1 MQKKLALLLLTA
13 TDNWGHKMTE
23 VASHINHF
31 EKTVANLF
39 TTSNIDCLLNEDIL
53 NSGSWMQFKDSWNDL
68 HIDEY
73 MNDDGKYRQRR
84 FCKAKY
90 NAVDNSLWLK
100 EHDYYFQP
108 TSVNP
113 LNGGLKRWFSYLTG
127 ETFYN
132 AVFNKLLKTMGK
144 ELTIITGQEVWD
156 INVYQN
162 RIIAEQGNEGKPS
175 PEGIHKDGVK
185 YSLLLLM
192 NRKNVSGGENTIY
205 DLKKTPL
212 FSHTL
217 KEEGECILFADDPTF
232 HYASEIIQLNK
243 STPGYRDILVVEFY

>member
-1 MQKKLALLLLTA
+1 
-13 TDNWGHKMTE
+13 MTE
-23 VASHINHF
+23 ATSQTNYF
-31 EKTVANLF
+31 EQAVANLF
-39 TTSNIDCLLNEDIL
+39 TTSNIDRLLNTEIL
-53 NSGSWMQFKDSWNDL
+53 ASESWAEFKNSWNDL

-90 NAVDNSLWLK
+90 NAADNSLWLK

-108 TSVNP
+108 TAVNP
-113 LNGGLKRWFSYLTG
+113 LNGGMKRWFSQVTG
-127 ETFYN
+127 DTFYN
-132 AVFNKLLKTMGK
+132 VVFNKLLKTMGK
-144 ELTIITGQEVWD
+144 ELTSHTGQAVWD

-192 NRKNVSGGENTIY
+192 NRENVSGGENTIY
-205 DLKKTPL
+205 DLKQTPL

-217 KEEGECILFADDPTF
+217 TTEGECILFADDPTF
-232 HYASEIIQLNK
+232 HYASEITQVN
-243 STPGYRDILVVEFY
+243 SSAPGYRDLLVVEFY